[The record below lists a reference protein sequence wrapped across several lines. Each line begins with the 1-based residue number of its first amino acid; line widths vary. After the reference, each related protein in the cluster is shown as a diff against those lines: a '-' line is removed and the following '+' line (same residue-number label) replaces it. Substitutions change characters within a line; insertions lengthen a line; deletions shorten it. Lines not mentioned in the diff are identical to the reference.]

1 MAKLKVNFTF
11 PDNIVPRPVIWE
23 LGQKFSVIT
32 NIRKAEVRDD
42 SGWVML
48 ELEGEESEIDLSL
61 DWVRSTGVQVDLVS
75 GDVVAG

>member
-1 MAKLKVNFTF
+1 MAKLQVNFTF

-23 LGQKFSVIT
+23 LGKKFPVIT

-48 ELEGEESEIDLSL
+48 ELEGEEGEIDLSL

>member
-11 PDNIVPRPVIWE
+11 PDTIVPRPVIWE
-23 LGQKFSVIT
+23 LGQKFPVIT

-48 ELEGEESEIDLSL
+48 ELEGEEGEIDLSL

>member
-11 PDNIVPRPVIWE
+11 SDNLVLRPVIWE
-23 LGQKFSVIT
+23 LGREFSVIT

-42 SGWVML
+42 FGWVML
-48 ELEGEESEIDLSL
+48 ELEGEESEIIVSL

>member
-1 MAKLKVNFTF
+1 M
-11 PDNIVPRPVIWE
+11 
-23 LGQKFSVIT
+23 
-32 NIRKAEVRDD
+32 RDD